1 MGLPPGVEVGGLGKR
16 FRAHMTDN
24 LRFLAAPPYL
34 AALLGDNVG
43 VIIQIA
49 ATVLMAAC
57 GLFVWQGLRV
67 SRPGMWVIGL
77 QLVGFCDGLP
87 LGWVRFV
94 LRALVLP
101 ALKKRSSKA
110 APRLSSETAVG

>member
-34 AALLGDNVG
+34 AALIGDNVG

-67 SRPGMWVIGL
+67 SRPGVRVIGL
-77 QLVGFCDGLP
+77 QLVGFLRWPPTWMGAIRAASARAA
-87 LGWVRFV
+87 RFE
-94 LRALVLP
+94 
-101 ALKKRSSKA
+101 KKIKQSR
-110 APRLSSETAVG
+110 PETL